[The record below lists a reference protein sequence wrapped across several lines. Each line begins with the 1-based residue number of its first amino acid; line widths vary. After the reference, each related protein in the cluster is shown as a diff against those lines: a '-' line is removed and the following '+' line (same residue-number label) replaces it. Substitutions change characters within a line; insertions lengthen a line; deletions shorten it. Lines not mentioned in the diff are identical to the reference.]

1 MYSVYNVSFVT
12 SKKRLRCL
20 VNSLTLTPSPFPN
33 IPNLLCSICSLT
45 DNWVNCFF
53 NFIKVLDWMFT
64 YHFRANLWNVSIAR
78 PIYTIFKKNSED
90 RTYFVGPKIFIKDK
104 WHWRRNNILYIYA
117 VYIKSMYLY
126 QAKQRQK
133 LCELINA
140 SFPTNLHLFYILN

>member
-1 MYSVYNVSFVT
+1 MYSVYTMYHLLHQRKNCDVWWIVLPSP
-12 SKKRLRCL
+12 
-20 VNSLTLTPSPFPN
+20 SLTLSQHSQF
-33 IPNLLCSICSLT
+33 IVQYMFFDWQLS
-45 DNWVNCFF
+45 CFF

-140 SFPTNLHLFYILN
+140 SFPNNLHLFNILN

>member
-12 SKKRLRCL
+12 SKKNLRCL
-20 VNSLTLTPSPFPN
+20 VNSLTLTLPHPFPTFP
-33 IPNLLCSICSLT
+33 IYCAVYVLWQLS
-45 DNWVNCFF
+45 CFF

-64 YHFRANLWNVSIAR
+64 YHFRANLWNESIAR
-78 PIYTIFKKNSED
+78 PIYTIFKINSED

>member
-1 MYSVYNVSFVT
+1 MYTMYHLLHQRKICDVWWIV
-12 SKKRLRCL
+12 L
-20 VNSLTLTPSPFPN
+20 PSIPPPPFPTFP
-33 IPNLLCSICSLT
+33 IYCAVYVLWQLS
-45 DNWVNCFF
+45 CFF

-78 PIYTIFKKNSED
+78 PIYTIFKINSED

>member
-12 SKKRLRCL
+12 SKKKLRCL
-20 VNSLTLTPSPFPN
+20 VNSLTLTLPHPFPTFP
-33 IPNLLCSICSLT
+33 IYCAVYVLWQLS
-45 DNWVNCFF
+45 CFF

-140 SFPTNLHLFYILN
+140 SFPTNLHLFNILN